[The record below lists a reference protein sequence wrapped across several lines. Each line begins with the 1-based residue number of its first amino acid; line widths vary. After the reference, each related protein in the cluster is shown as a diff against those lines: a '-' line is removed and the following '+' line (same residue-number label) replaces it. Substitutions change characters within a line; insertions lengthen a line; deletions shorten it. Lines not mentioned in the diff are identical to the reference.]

1 MEKEKLA
8 KQGQMI
14 FPTKKQPRRFPI
26 AFGSRL
32 FHEGQFAV
40 ANAIR
45 RDAIEEDDVIIGEI
59 DRDLFAHRVVNNAE
73 DDRSEDRFID
83 LDLEGRLHAGRKG
96 GDDFGLSS
104 FAGATDDELRTDAEN
119 DLFIDLAK
127 IEVVVRF
134 EFHQGLAEF
143 DLGLVSF
150 AAYDLASKEVHGRVA
165 DEVRDEDVVWRG
177 SWPPTGRG

>member
-1 MEKEKLA
+1 MSDLWFIPIGVTASADCRRTIPVHPHQKL
-8 KQGQMI
+8 QNLI

-83 LDLEGRLHAGRKG
+83 LDLEGRFHAGRKG
-96 GDDFGLSS
+96 GDDFGLSY
-104 FAGATDDELRTDAEN
+104 FAGDTDDEL
-119 DLFIDLAK
+119 
-127 IEVVVRF
+127 
-134 EFHQGLAEF
+134 Q
-143 DLGLVSF
+143 
-150 AAYDLASKEVHGRVA
+150 
-165 DEVRDEDVVWRG
+165 
-177 SWPPTGRG
+177 